1 MDYNTDDHDD
11 VVFDDPDTA
20 YTPVNAVKKSR
31 MNEDDIQRKILD
43 EMRRSDSDGKNHG
56 EMKSPWES
64 SQRQESVRG
73 TKNKTMAG
81 LLGIFLGAFG
91 IHNFYIG
98 RTSRGLVQLLI
109 SVLSGGTLSFIPEVW
124 GLVEGV
130 LIISS
135 KRGSKWHKDGQGKE
149 LID

>member
-1 MDYNTDDHDD
+1 MDYNTNDHDED

-20 YTPVNAVKKSR
+20 YTPVNAVKASKT
-31 MNEDDIQRKILD
+31 NEDIQRKILD
-43 EMRRSDSDGKNHG
+43 EMRKTESAETDNG

-64 SQRQESVRG
+64 SQRKAVQG
-73 TKNKTMAG
+73 TKNKTLAG

-98 RTSRGLVQLLI
+98 KTGRGLAQLLI
-109 SVLSGGTLSFIPEVW
+109 SILSAGTLSFIPELW
-124 GLVEGV
+124 GIVEGI
-130 LIISS
+130 LILSS

-149 LID
+149 FVD